1 VCVCVL
7 HTVQLLQGDTAMT
20 TTSIM
25 TDRHTERQTDK
36 HTNRERERET
46 WSWSDGDVAED
57 VWAPVN
63 GRPSADTE
71 HVDHRLHQL
80 LNDVARLVG

>member
-1 VCVCVL
+1 
-7 HTVQLLQGDTAMT
+7 MT

-25 TDRHTERQTDK
+25 TETHRDRQTNIQTERE
-36 HTNRERERET
+36 RERERET
-46 WSWSDGDVAED
+46 WSWSDGDVAVD